1 MTTLK
6 ELNIAQR
13 DQQQALM
20 NRMRGN
26 KPTRNGKR
34 NYAKKL
40 RELIKPRGNVMQR
53 LQFKQWYADVI
64 KPHGTRK
71 SLPPELE

>member
-6 ELNIAQR
+6 ELNIAHR

-26 KPTRNGKR
+26 SPTRNGKR

-40 RELIKPRGNVMQR
+40 RETIKPRGDVMQR
-53 LQFKQWYADVI
+53 LMFIEWYANDILKDVI
-64 KPHGTRK
+64 KPKRD
-71 SLPPELE
+71 P